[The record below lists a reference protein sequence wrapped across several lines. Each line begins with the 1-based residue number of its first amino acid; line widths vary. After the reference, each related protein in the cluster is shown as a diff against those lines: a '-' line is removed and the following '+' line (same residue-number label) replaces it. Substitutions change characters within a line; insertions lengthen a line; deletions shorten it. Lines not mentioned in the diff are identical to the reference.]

1 MKIGIIGLQ
10 NSGKTTIFNALT
22 RSEAEVAD
30 YSNAKA
36 EPNLA
41 VVNVEDERID
51 RLVEIYQPRKTVRA
65 TVEFID
71 FAGVSGKSG
80 DKGGFPPELVQAA
93 RTTDALVV
101 VLRNFPSDLM
111 GEPDP
116 EADLDRIC
124 EEMTLSDLIIAETRL
139 ERIALDTKKGKK
151 TPQLALEEEA
161 LTAIHAQLEENK
173 PVRDLNIT
181 GEAEKALR
189 GFQFLTWKPVMVV
202 LNSDEERFGKNA
214 ALLEKLNEKY
224 RTVEFA
230 GSFEMELSRLTDEA
244 DIQLFMEDM
253 GLTESARGLL
263 IRTAYD
269 LLGYI
274 SFFTVGPD
282 EVRAWNLHRGQT
294 AVEAAGV
301 IHSDLAR
308 GFIRAECFSYDD
320 LIAHGSEKALK
331 EKGLLRL
338 EGKDYRVKDGDILC
352 VRFNV

>member
-30 YSNAKA
+30 YSNARA

-41 VVNVEDERID
+41 VVNVEDERITH
-51 RLVEIYQPRKTVRA
+51 LTEMYKPRKTIHA

-71 FAGVSGKSG
+71 FAGVARHS

-93 RTTDALVV
+93 RITDALAVV
-101 VLRNFPSDLM
+101 VRNFHHDLM
-111 GEPDP
+111 EEPTP
-116 EADLDRIC
+116 STDLESIED
-124 EEMTLSDLIIAETRL
+124 EMILSDLIIVETRL
-139 ERIALDTKKGKK
+139 ERIAQDNKKGKK
-151 TPQLALEEEA
+151 TPQTVLEEET
-161 LTAIHAQLEENK
+161 LHAI
-173 PVRDLNIT
+173 RDTLNEGAPIRGMKLS

-189 GFQFLTWKPVMVV
+189 GFQFLTQKPLMVIV
-202 LNSDEERFGKNA
+202 NSDEERFGKNA
-214 ALLEKLNEKY
+214 PLLAELGAKY
-224 RTVEFA
+224 RTIEFA
-230 GSFEMELSRLTDEA
+230 GNFEMELSRLTEGE
-244 DIQLFMEDM
+244 DIRLFMEDM
-253 GLTESARGLL
+253 GITESARSLL
-263 IRTAYD
+263 TRTAYE

-282 EVRAWNLHRGQT
+282 EVRAWNLKRGQS

-308 GFIRAECFSYDD
+308 GFIRAECFSYAD
-320 LIAHGSEKALK
+320 LLACGSEKAIK

-338 EGKDYRVKDGDILC
+338 EGKEYPVKDGDILC
-352 VRFNV
+352 IRFNV